1 MSDSQNRTNEMI
13 DSDKLEDSRKAE
25 TASEGETN
33 ALEINVEEATEDLE
47 RDAENRAMSQVDAST
62 EPSGHK
68 RGRKGRAVVCV
79 ETGRSYSSVRQ
90 ASESTGILVQ
100 SIHQCLAGR
109 SRSAGGY
116 SWRYLDGGELSG
128 DDKASKRTTPGPK
141 RTRGKSVLC
150 VETETVYS
158 SIVEASKG
166 SGVKYPALCA
176 ALAGRSRSAGG
187 YHWKYLEQAEEA
199 GGGIGARFTDRPDA
213 ASTAEKAVLRAIKEA
228 GERGK
233 TGQLPMD
240 ELDQWPREA
249 IESQLAGNQEEIRTI
264 QDRLE
269 VLRAENQA
277 LQKRLAQLNEA
288 EQKESEARILSS
300 MLLNS
305 GLSTDEIIKKL
316 GL

>member
-1 MSDSQNRTNEMI
+1 MYSKIISGTALGI
-13 DSDKLEDSRKAE
+13 DGLLVS
-25 TASEGETN
+25 
-33 ALEINVEEATEDLE
+33 
-47 RDAENRAMSQVDAST
+47 
-62 EPSGHK
+62 
-68 RGRKGRAVVCV
+68 V
-79 ETGRSYSSVRQ
+79 ETDISQGLPGLSLVGYLASSV
-90 ASESTGILVQ
+90 
-100 SIHQCLAGR
+100 
-109 SRSAGGY
+109 
-116 SWRYLDGGELSG
+116 
-128 DDKASKRTTPGPK
+128 
-141 RTRGKSVLC
+141 
-150 VETETVYS
+150 
-158 SIVEASKG
+158 
-166 SGVKYPALCA
+166 
-176 ALAGRSRSAGG
+176 
-187 YHWKYLEQAEEA
+187 
-199 GGGIGARFTDRPDA
+199 
-213 ASTAEKAVLRAIKEA
+213 KEA